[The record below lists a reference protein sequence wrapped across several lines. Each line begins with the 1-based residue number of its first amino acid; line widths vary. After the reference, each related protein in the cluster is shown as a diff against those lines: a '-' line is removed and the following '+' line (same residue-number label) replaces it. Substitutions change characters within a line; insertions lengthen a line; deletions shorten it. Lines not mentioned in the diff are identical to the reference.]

1 MKNPLKQNTQVIA
14 VPDIAQMMMLFIYY
28 NMKDVVVGGRECW
41 VNIGSIVTRLW
52 TE

>member
-1 MKNPLKQNTQVIA
+1 MKNPLKQNTQVI
-14 VPDIAQMMMLFIYY
+14 VVLDIAQMMMLFIT
-28 NMKDVVVGGRECW
+28 VCRVCWGG